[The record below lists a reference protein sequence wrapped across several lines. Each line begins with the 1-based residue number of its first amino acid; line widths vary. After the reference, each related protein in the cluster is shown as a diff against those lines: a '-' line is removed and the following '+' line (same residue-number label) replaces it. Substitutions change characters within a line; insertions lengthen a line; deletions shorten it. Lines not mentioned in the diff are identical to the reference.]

1 MTEYGSR
8 WSQQPANVNFE
19 PIIGGLKSVIFDWDQ
34 VWNLFHICNI
44 QLQKKNGVKNGWKLF
59 VPLRGGKGAGR
70 RFMAIKSFQFVFIG
84 PESDHCLPL
93 SLTHSLTDSL
103 TAV

>member
-1 MTEYGSR
+1 M
-8 WSQQPANVNFE
+8 
-19 PIIGGLKSVIFDWDQ
+19 KSVSYMY
-34 VWNLFHICNI
+34 I